1 MEENQLRSDSA
12 GWVRLR
18 IVWRLSSV
26 IAIVVAVAVTISVLS
41 SGPTPVAA
49 APYDGVTVYRAL
61 FFASGPLAS
70 KIPTI
75 QKASRYLPASYKGL
89 EAQVIKYIQT
99 NNPKFFDNFGREI
112 QSGDRVRVAAA
123 IRSVRPLQKEALL
136 AITKNQKGQ
145 FSSDV
150 ARLRVENP
158 PEAENDGNVAVEVL
172 VFVVLFVTV
181 FWESP
186 KNGKMALQGLTF
198 DRYVDEVVRA
208 VPRSPQVKSAGL

>member
-1 MEENQLRSDSA
+1 MEESQLRNDSV
-12 GWVRLR
+12 GRVRLR

-26 IAIVVAVAVTISVLS
+26 IAIVVAVSVTISVFS
-41 SGPTPVAA
+41 NGPTPVAA

-75 QKASRYLPASYKGL
+75 KKAAPYLPASYKSL
-89 EAQVIKYIQT
+89 EGQVIKYIQT
-99 NNPKFFDNFGREI
+99 NNPKFFDNFGKEI

-136 AITKNQKGQ
+136 AVTKSQKGQ
-145 FSSDV
+145 FSSNV

-172 VFVVLFVTV
+172 VFVLIFVTV

-186 KNGKMALQGLTF
+186 KNGRMSLQGLTF

-208 VPRSPQVKSAGL
+208 VPKSPQVRATGV